1 MTKPLRKSSKFRKL
15 IELLEAWGYG
25 GENLIVEYE
34 PKFKIIL
41 LLRRFDQI
49 DEDILLKITI
59 SNRTVNPLHPFYG
72 SLDCTIL
79 KRIGGNSFEDNYS
92 LFSPNPFYMPKST
105 FGHTRKL
112 MKFILYV
119 DVVCRLETKIKTF
132 NG

>member
-1 MTKPLRKSSKFRKL
+1 MTEPIRKFLRFHRL
-15 IELLEAWGYG
+15 VDLLKDWGYE
-25 GENLIVEYE
+25 GENFIVEYE

-59 SNRTVNPLHPFYG
+59 NNSTFNPLHPFYG